1 MRKVLFSSLFIM
13 LFALSAL
20 AQTSTTN
27 APARDVAAT
36 IQAQV
41 SAIAAANDTSQRG
54 AAIIL
59 RLEHLGLKHRFEE
72 FESKSR
78 SGFAVKGK
86 NIIAEIKTDGAKKTL
101 LIGAHYDRVAKGKG
115 AVDNASGSAA
125 VLELLTALKAK
136 PLKNYNVIAVFFDQ
150 EEVGLVGSAKYV
162 EAHKNNLPNVVINFD
177 VFGYGDT
184 LWVMTPQEKSNSA
197 KAVKEAAQASGFP
210 LVIGSQYPPSDH
222 LSFIDA
228 KVETI
233 SFSLIGRDEI
243 EPTLKAFK
251 GELTGPLPKVLTVI
265 HSDGDTMD
273 KIDRA
278 AVAKAMPTVE
288 QAIRNLDNKN

>member
-1 MRKVLFSSLFIM
+1 MRKILFSTLLMFLFG
-13 LFALSAL
+13 LSVL
-20 AQTSTTN
+20 AQTATP
-27 APARDVAAT
+27 PARDVAAT
-36 IQAQV
+36 VKTQV
-41 SAIAAANDTSQRG
+41 GAIAAASDTSQRG

-59 RLEHLGLKHRFEE
+59 RLEHLGLKYRFEE

-78 SGFAVKGK
+78 SGFAVMGK

-136 PLKNYNVIAVFFDQ
+136 PLKNYNVIAAFFDQ
-150 EEVGLVGSAKYV
+150 EEVGLVGSAKYI
-162 EAHKNNLPNVVINFD
+162 EAHKNNLPTVAINFD

-184 LWVMTPQEKSNSA
+184 LWVMTQKESSNSA

-273 KIDRA
+273 KIDGA